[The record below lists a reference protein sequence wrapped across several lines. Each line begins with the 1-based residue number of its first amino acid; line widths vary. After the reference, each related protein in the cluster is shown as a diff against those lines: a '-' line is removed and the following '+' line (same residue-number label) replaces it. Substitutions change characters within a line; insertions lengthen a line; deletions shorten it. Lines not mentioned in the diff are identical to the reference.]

1 MNLSGTFTWSRSG
14 KQAEL
19 SKEQQQRLQNVLTDS
34 GLGSVIDELTPDAST
49 REFYRIQS
57 GETTLIGCVYAAG
70 DIEGPR
76 QLIDVTDL
84 FVQAGLPVA
93 KVIRDFSDDGIAI
106 LEDLGEVILRDSL
119 LESTP
124 EDREDLIN
132 SAIDLIPRIQSATDI
147 AISSGSIAGKLRFD
161 REKLLWELNFF
172 KEHYFTSLRGHD
184 LELSIDSAIEAE
196 FSQLAGWLESHASV
210 LCHRDFHAA
219 NLMVRS
225 DGSLAIID
233 HQDARIGSPAY
244 DLVSL
249 LLDRITEPPGD
260 AWLDEKITYFLDA
273 RSAAGLAA
281 LDKTDYLV
289 EFDHQTVQRCLKA
302 VGTFSF
308 QSVFRGKHHFEA
320 YIQPMFKVV
329 LRSLERLGKYPN
341 LRQILAAEIR

>member
-1 MNLSGTFTWSRSG
+1 MS
-14 KQAEL
+14 E
-19 SKEQQQRLQNVLTDS
+19 EQQKRLQNVLTDS

-49 REFYRIQS
+49 REFYRIKS
-57 GETTLIGCVYAAG
+57 GDSTLIGCVYAPG
-70 DIEGPR
+70 DVEGPR

-84 FVQAGLPVA
+84 FVRAGLPVA
-93 KVIRDFSDDGIAI
+93 KVVRDFSDDGIVI
-106 LEDLGEVILRDSL
+106 LEDLGELILRDSL

-124 EDREDLIN
+124 EHREDLMN
-132 SAIDLIPRIQSATDI
+132 SAIDLIPRIQSATDL

-172 KEHYFTSLRGHD
+172 REHYFTSLRGQSVETQ
-184 LELSIDSAIEAE
+184 LGSAIEDE
-196 FSQLAGWLESHASV
+196 FGELAAWLEGHASV

-249 LLDRITEPPGD
+249 LLDRITEPPSD

-273 RSAAGLAA
+273 RSAAGFAT
-281 LDKTDYLV
+281 LDKTDFLV

-308 QSVFRGKHHFEA
+308 QSAFRGKVHFED
-320 YIQPMFKVV
+320 YILPMFKVV
-329 LRSLERLGKYPN
+329 LRSIERLGKYPN